1 MGPARRPTH
10 GWFSVFLSYYYVR
23 VRLGQAGRLTLR
35 TRPRYSG
42 DTMPSQAAGRPR
54 DRKGLLYRAP
64 RGTSVVLPAD
74 QPYWRLVRETAE
86 RVCRAF
92 GYQRIDTPTFEDAR
106 VFLRGVGEGT
116 DIVEKEM
123 YVFEDR
129 GGERMA
135 LRPEGTANTC
145 RAYLQHG
152 MHVLPQ
158 PVRLYY
164 VSPIFRYDRPQ
175 AGRYRQHTQLGA
187 EAIGDG
193 DPLVDAEMIDLL
205 VTFYSALG
213 LWGLTLH
220 LNSIGD
226 PRCRPGYLR
235 SLRSHY
241 ADKLDRVCSDCR
253 LRYEKNPLRLLDCK
267 EKQCQPVIAGA
278 PPLTDSLC
286 DDCAAHFDGLRR
298 YLDGLGIAHKIN
310 PRLVRGL
317 DYYTR
322 TVFEFQPA
330 RGGAQSTVGGG
341 GRYDGLIELLGGPPT
356 PGIGFGTGFERIILN
371 LRRQGV
377 EPPGAPGPL
386 VYVAHQ
392 SEGARREALRLAS
405 LLRRASVT
413 AIVAVGDR
421 SLKSQMRQADG
432 LGVAY
437 TVILGEREVAAGT
450 VLLKSMAD
458 GSQREMAPQEA
469 LDFLARQ
476 MNESLP

>member
-1 MGPARRPTH
+1 M
-10 GWFSVFLSYYYVR
+10 S
-23 VRLGQAGRLTLR
+23 
-35 TRPRYSG
+35 
-42 DTMPSQAAGRPR
+42 SQPAGRPR
-54 DRKGLLYRAP
+54 GHKGALYRAP
-64 RGTSVVLPAD
+64 RGTFDVLPAE
-74 QPYWRLVRETAE
+74 QPYWRLVREAAE

-116 DIVEKEM
+116 DIVEKEA
-123 YVFEDR
+123 YLFEDR

-164 VSPIFRYDRPQ
+164 ISPIFRYDRPQ
-175 AGRYRQHTQLGA
+175 AGRYREHTQLGA
-187 EAIGDG
+187 EIIGDG
-193 DPLVDAEMIDLL
+193 DPLTDAEIIDLL
-205 VTFYSALG
+205 TTFYSALG
-213 LWGLTLH
+213 LRGLTLH
-220 LNSIGD
+220 LNSSGD

-235 SLRSHY
+235 TLRSYY
-241 ADKLDRVCSDCR
+241 ADKLDRVCSDCHV
-253 LRYEKNPLRLLDCK
+253 RYEKNPLRLLDCK
-267 EKQCQPVIAGA
+267 QRQCQPVIAGA
-278 PPLTDSLC
+278 PPITESLC
-286 DDCAAHFDGLRR
+286 DDCAAHFEALRG
-298 YLDGLGIAHKIN
+298 YLHGLGIAHKLN
-310 PRLVRGL
+310 PRLVRGM

-330 RGGAQSTVGGG
+330 HGGAQSTVGGG

-356 PGIGFGTGFERIILN
+356 PGTGFGTGFERIILN
-371 LRRQGV
+371 LKRQGM
-377 EPPGAPGPL
+377 EPPGDSLLL

-405 LLRRASVT
+405 LLRRQRVPT
-413 AIVAVGDR
+413 IVAVGER

-437 TVILGEREVAAGT
+437 TVILGERETAAGT
-450 VLLKSMAD
+450 VLLKSMTD
-458 GSQREMAPQEA
+458 GSQRELSHQEA
-469 LDFLARQ
+469 LDFLAR
-476 MNESLP
+476 ETSERAI

>member
-1 MGPARRPTH
+1 
-10 GWFSVFLSYYYVR
+10 
-23 VRLGQAGRLTLR
+23 
-35 TRPRYSG
+35 
-42 DTMPSQAAGRPR
+42 MPSQSTGRSRVRRGP
-54 DRKGLLYRAP
+54 LYRAP
-64 RGTSVVLPAD
+64 RGTSDVLPAE

-92 GYQRIDTPTFEDAR
+92 GYQRIDTPTFEDAH

-123 YVFEDR
+123 YLFEDR

-164 VSPIFRYDRPQ
+164 ISPIFRYDRPQ
-175 AGRYRQHTQLGA
+175 AGRYREHTQFGA
-187 EAIGDG
+187 EVIGDG
-193 DPLVDAEMIDLL
+193 DPLVDAENIDLL
-205 VTFYSALG
+205 ATFYDALG
-213 LWGLTLH
+213 LRGLTLH
-220 LNSIGD
+220 LNSSGD

-235 SLRSHY
+235 ILRAYY
-241 ADKLDRVCSDCR
+241 AHKLDRVCPDCR
-253 LRYEKNPLRLLDCK
+253 VRYEKNPLRLLDCK
-267 EKQCQPVIAGA
+267 VRQCQPVIAGA
-278 PPLTDSLC
+278 PPITDSLC
-286 DDCAAHFDGLRR
+286 EDCAAHFKALRG
-298 YLDGLGIAHKIN
+298 YLDSLGIAHKLN
-310 PRLVRGL
+310 PRLVRGM

-330 RGGAQSTVGGG
+330 HGGAQSTVGGG

-356 PGIGFGTGFERIILN
+356 PGTGFGTGFERIILN
-371 LRRQGV
+371 LKRQGM
-377 EPPGAPGPL
+377 EPPGDTRPL

-392 SEGARREALRLAS
+392 SQGARQEALRLAS
-405 LLRRASVT
+405 VLRRQGVP
-413 AIVAVGDR
+413 AIVAVGER

-437 TVILGEREVAAGT
+437 TVILGQREIAAGT
-450 VLLKSMAD
+450 VVLRSMAD
-458 GSQREMAPQEA
+458 GSQRELSHQAAMELLASEA
-469 LDFLARQ
+469 R
-476 MNESLP
+476 ESDR

>member
-1 MGPARRPTH
+1 MAFHAEDPSRTGSGP
-10 GWFSVFLSYYYVR
+10 
-23 VRLGQAGRLTLR
+23 
-35 TRPRYSG
+35 
-42 DTMPSQAAGRPR
+42 
-54 DRKGLLYRAP
+54 LYQAP
-64 RGTSVVLPAD
+64 RGTSDVLPAE

-129 GGERMA
+129 GGDRMA

-187 EAIGDG
+187 EAIGDV
-193 DPLVDAEMIDLL
+193 DPLVDAEIIDLL
-205 VTFYSALG
+205 ATFYAALG
-213 LWGLTLH
+213 LRDVTLH
-220 LNSIGD
+220 LNSSGD
-226 PRCRPGYLR
+226 PRCRPAYLGALR
-235 SLRSHY
+235 SYY
-241 ADKLDRVCSDCR
+241 ASKLDGVCADCR

-267 EKQCQPVIAGA
+267 QKQCQPVIAGA
-278 PPLTDSLC
+278 PPIAESLC
-286 DDCAAHFDGLRR
+286 EDCAAHFDALRL
-298 YLDGLGIAHKIN
+298 YLDGLGIGYELNA
-310 PRLVRGL
+310 RLVRGL

-371 LRRQGV
+371 LKAQGV
-377 EPPGAPGPL
+377 APPGDAGPL

-405 LLRRASVT
+405 RLRRRGVA

-432 LGVAY
+432 VGVGY
-437 TVILGEREVAAGT
+437 TVILGEREMAAGT

-458 GSQREMAPQEA
+458 GSQRELRPEEA
-469 LDFLARQ
+469 VDFLARQ
-476 MNESLP
+476 QAERTP

>member
-1 MGPARRPTH
+1 MASR
-10 GWFSVFLSYYYVR
+10 
-23 VRLGQAGRLTLR
+23 
-35 TRPRYSG
+35 SG
-42 DTMPSQAAGRPR
+42 DPPRP
-54 DRKGLLYRAP
+54 DRGPLYQAP
-64 RGTSVVLPAD
+64 RGTSDVLPAE

-92 GYQRIDTPTFEDAR
+92 GYQRVDTPTFEDAR

-152 MHVLPQ
+152 MHVLAQ
-158 PVRLYY
+158 PVRVYY

-193 DPLVDAEMIDLL
+193 DPLVDAEIIDLL
-205 VTFYSALG
+205 TTFYAALG
-213 LWGLTLH
+213 LRDVTLH

-226 PRCRPGYLR
+226 PRCRPAYLR
-235 SLRSHY
+235 TLRDYY
-241 ADKLDRVCSDCR
+241 ADRLDGVCSDCR

-267 EKQCQPVIAGA
+267 QKQCQPVIAGA
-278 PPLTDSLC
+278 PAITEFLC
-286 DDCAAHFDGLRR
+286 DDCAAHFEALRR
-298 YLDGLGIAHKIN
+298 YLDGLGIAHKLN
-310 PRLVRGL
+310 ARLVRGL

-330 RGGAQSTVGGG
+330 RDGAQSTVGAG

-371 LRRQGV
+371 LKRQGV
-377 EPPGAPGPL
+377 KPPGETGPL

-392 SEGARREALRLAS
+392 SEGARQEALRLAS
-405 LLRRASVT
+405 LLRRQLVP
-413 AIVAVGDR
+413 AIVAVGER
-421 SLKSQMRQADG
+421 SLKSQMRQAGG

-437 TVILGEREVAAGT
+437 TVILGEREMAAGT
-450 VLLKSMAD
+450 VLVKSMAD
-458 GSQREMAPQEA
+458 GSQRDLPPQEA

-476 MNESLP
+476 MLERTP

>member
-1 MGPARRPTH
+1 VH
-10 GWFSVFLSYYYVR
+10 
-23 VRLGQAGRLTLR
+23 
-35 TRPRYSG
+35 
-42 DTMPSQAAGRPR
+42 
-54 DRKGLLYRAP
+54 
-64 RGTSVVLPAD
+64 
-74 QPYWRLVRETAE
+74 ETAE
-86 RVCRAF
+86 RVCHAF

-123 YVFEDR
+123 YVFDDR

-158 PVRLYY
+158 PVRLHYI
-164 VSPIFRYDRPQ
+164 SPIFRYDRPQ

-193 DPLVDAEMIDLL
+193 DPLVDAEIIDLL
-205 VTFYSALG
+205 TTFYSALG
-213 LWGLTLH
+213 LRDITLY

-226 PRCRPGYLR
+226 PRCRPAYLR
-235 SLRSHY
+235 TLRDYY

-267 EKQCQPVIAGA
+267 QKQCQPVIVGA
-278 PPLTDSLC
+278 PPLTESLC
-286 DDCAAHFDGLRR
+286 DDCAAHFEALRR
-298 YLDGLGIAHKIN
+298 YLDGLGIAYKIN
-310 PRLVRGL
+310 ARLVRGL

-330 RGGAQSTVGGG
+330 RGGAQSTVGAG

-371 LRRQGV
+371 LKRQGV
-377 EPPGAPGPL
+377 KPPDESRPL

-392 SEGARREALRLAS
+392 SEGARQEALRLAS
-405 LLRRASVT
+405 LLRRQLVS
-413 AIVAVGDR
+413 AIMAVGDR

-437 TVILGEREVAAGT
+437 TLILGQREMAAGT

-458 GSQREMAPQEA
+458 GSQRELPPQEA
-469 LDFLARQ
+469 LDFLAQQ
-476 MNESLP
+476 MDESAT

>member
-1 MGPARRPTH
+1 
-10 GWFSVFLSYYYVR
+10 
-23 VRLGQAGRLTLR
+23 
-35 TRPRYSG
+35 
-42 DTMPSQAAGRPR
+42 MPSQSAGRTRTHKAP
-54 DRKGLLYRAP
+54 LYRAP
-64 RGTSVVLPAD
+64 RGTSDVLPAE

-106 VFLRGVGEGT
+106 LFLRGVGEGT

-123 YVFEDR
+123 YLFEDR

-164 VSPIFRYDRPQ
+164 ISPIFRYDRPQ
-175 AGRYRQHTQLGA
+175 AGRYREHTQLGA

-193 DPLVDAEMIDLL
+193 DPLVDAEIIDLL
-205 VTFYSALG
+205 STFYSALG
-213 LWGLTLH
+213 LRGLTLH
-220 LNSIGD
+220 LNSSGD
-226 PRCRPGYLR
+226 QRCRPGYLR
-235 SLRSHY
+235 TLRDYY

-267 EKQCQPVIAGA
+267 QRQCQPVIAGA
-278 PPLTDSLC
+278 PPITESLC
-286 DDCAAHFDGLRR
+286 DDCAAHFQALRG
-298 YLDGLGIAHKIN
+298 YLRGLGIAHKLN
-310 PRLVRGL
+310 PRLVRGM

-322 TVFEFQPA
+322 TVFEFQPVH
-330 RGGAQSTVGGG
+330 GGAQSTVGGG

-371 LRRQGV
+371 LKRQGV
-377 EPPGAPGPL
+377 EPPGDSRPL

-392 SEGARREALRLAS
+392 SEGARQEALRLAS
-405 LLRRASVT
+405 LLRRQHIPT
-413 AIVAVGDR
+413 IVAVGER

-437 TVILGEREVAAGT
+437 TVILGERETAAGT

-458 GSQREMAPQEA
+458 GSQRELPHQEA
-469 LDFLARQ
+469 LDFLAR
-476 MNESLP
+476 EIGEGAT

>member
-1 MGPARRPTH
+1 MSSRSEDIPRSGRGP
-10 GWFSVFLSYYYVR
+10 
-23 VRLGQAGRLTLR
+23 
-35 TRPRYSG
+35 
-42 DTMPSQAAGRPR
+42 
-54 DRKGLLYRAP
+54 LYQAP
-64 RGTSVVLPAD
+64 RGTSDVLPAD

-92 GYQRIDTPTFEDAR
+92 GYQRIDTPAFEDAR

-129 GGERMA
+129 GGEKMA

-152 MHVLPQ
+152 MQVQPQ

-193 DPLVDAEMIDLL
+193 DPLVDAEIVDLL
-205 VTFYSALG
+205 MTFYSSLG
-213 LWGLTLH
+213 LRDVTLH

-226 PRCRPGYLR
+226 PRCRPAYLR
-235 SLRSHY
+235 TLRGY
-241 ADKLDRVCSDCR
+241 YGDNLDRVCPDCR

-267 EKQCQPVIAGA
+267 EKECRPVIAGA
-278 PPLTDSLC
+278 PAITESLC
-286 DDCAAHFDGLRR
+286 DECAAHFEALRG
-298 YLDGLGIAHKIN
+298 YLDRLGIDHKLN

-371 LRRQGV
+371 LKRQGV
-377 EPPGAPGPL
+377 EPPDATRPL

-405 LLRRASVT
+405 LLRRRGVPAT
-413 AIVAVGDR
+413 VAVGDR
-421 SLKSQMRQADG
+421 SLKSQMRQAGG
-432 LGVAY
+432 LGVAH
-437 TVILGEREVAAGT
+437 TLILGEREMAAGT
-450 VLLKSMAD
+450 VVLKSMAD
-458 GSQREMAPQEA
+458 GSQRELAPQEA
-469 LDFLARQ
+469 LDLLAREAG
-476 MNESLP
+476 ESPS